1 MSITRIT
8 IDPNIC
14 HGKPTIRGM
23 RIMVSNILE
32 MLGGG
37 MSVDEILAEF
47 PYLEKEDI
55 QESLQFA
62 AKLAAFRQYTVEKE
76 SA

>member
-1 MSITRIT
+1 MNLSRIT
-8 IDPNIC
+8 MNPDIC

-32 MLGGG
+32 MLAGG
-37 MSVDEILAEF
+37 MTVKEILADY

-55 QESLQFA
+55 QQSLQFA
-62 AKLAAFRQYTVEKE
+62 AKMSSFRQYPTEKE